1 MAHEGERL
9 LATEI
14 EIKQLKEFKQDI
26 EQRMRSVEKRVISA
40 TAISL
45 FIQFVVAIWVAYR
58 AAK

>member
-1 MAHEGERL
+1 MAHESERL